1 MSDKQ
6 IREVGVHD
14 FAFLLLDLG
23 VGVVWREDQVYLSTK
38 RVNANDPEVTCVHLL
53 L

>member
-14 FAFLLLDLG
+14 FAFLLLNLG
-23 VGVVWREDQVYLSTK
+23 VGIVWREDQVYLSPQG
-38 RVNANDPEVTCVHLL
+38 VNTNDPEVTCVHLL